1 MATVP
6 SPTLDARNGDLVT
19 AQAISSLPDELSD
32 RSDGS
37 PQVVLLEAN
46 GALYDALIYQLN
58 NWPRAVLQ
66 KVAALV
72 NMQLLDATAAT
83 TTLQFTLSAP
93 QANDTIVAAGTE
105 VGTEDGDVS
114 FATTADLTILGYSIP
129 AGTISMTAGSTAVT
143 GSGTTFVTGSAWVGY
158 QIRAVNGT
166 WYTIASVSTTTS
178 LTLTENAAST
188 VSGQAWNVGPIVGSA
203 PAQATST
210 GATTNVGSDTL
221 TSLQSSPP
229 GVGSV
234 TNTAEATG
242 GGDQETAAEA
252 TERAPDAF
260 AIRDVACTTDD
271 YAEFARKQLGDLG
284 RARAKANVNL
294 TTATAGYVTL
304 ALLSPDWTT
313 SSAVSA
319 TERAAVVRDLQGR
332 SFFGS
337 TLIDTPVS
345 FLSLTSAG
353 ATPACL
359 VVKSSRFSSAAVTAA
374 VAAKLNTYLSP
385 DNYPWDLV
393 AYPNGRPIY
402 VSDLAER
409 AEAADGVD
417 RVYEINGRLA
427 CGTDF
432 RTAANA
438 IDFTNGSTGAT
449 CNAADSANMVAG
461 QTFLYSAA
469 DGRAYLV
476 TAIPTSTTLTLDRV
490 FEGVTASP
498 TAVPFFTSDDRALAN
513 WYTLPYANLTSTAPS
528 ILVVTP

>member
-6 SPTLDARNGDLVT
+6 NPTLDARNGDLVT
-19 AQAISSLPDELSD
+19 AQAIASLPDELSD

-72 NMQLLDATAAT
+72 NVQLLDATAAT

-93 QANDTIVAAGTE
+93 QANDTIVSAGTE
-105 VGTEDGDVS
+105 VATADGDIV
-114 FATTADLTILGYSIP
+114 FATTADLTIGGYLIP
-129 AGTISMTAGSTAVT
+129 AGTISMTAGSNTVT
-143 GSGTTFVTGSAWVGY
+143 GVGTTFVTGSAWVGY

-166 WYTIASVSTTTS
+166 WYTIASVSSTTS
-178 LTLTENAAST
+178 LALTANAAST
-188 VSGQAWNVGPIVGSA
+188 VSGQAWNVGAVVGSA
-203 PAQATST
+203 PAQATTT
-210 GATTNVGSDTL
+210 GADTNAGSDTL

-229 GVGSV
+229 GVASV
-234 TNTAEATG
+234 TNTTDAAG
-242 GGDQETAAEA
+242 GSDQETAAEA
-252 TERAPDAF
+252 VLRAPDAF
-260 AIRDVACTTDD
+260 AVRDVACTADD

-284 RARAKANVNL
+284 RARAKSNVNL
-294 TTATAGYVTL
+294 TTATAGYVTI
-304 ALLSPDWTT
+304 ALLSPTWTT
-313 SSAVSA
+313 SSAVTAS
-319 TERAAVVRDLQGR
+319 ERAAVVRDLQGR
-332 SFFGS
+332 SFFGA
-337 TLIDTPVS
+337 TIIDTPA
-345 FLSLTSAG
+345 SLLLLT
-353 ATPACL
+353 
-359 VVKSSRFSSAAVTAA
+359 SRFSDAAVRSA

-402 VSDLAER
+402 VADMADA

-417 RVYEINGRLA
+417 RIYEINGRIA

-432 RTAANA
+432 RTTANA
-438 IDFTNGSTGAT
+438 IDFTNGSTGAV

-490 FEGVTASP
+490 FEGTTASP

-513 WYTLPYANLTSTAPS
+513 WYTLPYANLTSAAPS